1 MTLLDTVAALA
12 ANFLEVSSHFGTA
25 LQQVADGWTSALSLS
40 NHPLLLAAADSIWEK
55 RPFQKPIW
63 TGIMF
68 GLRVALAV
76 IGAMLVI
83 YEVRAWR
90 MGEPVR
96 ERTKKRI
103 ALLFTVLAF
112 GAYFDFGNPN
122 VRYREYY
129 HRHEL
134 YHYYLGSKYFA
145 EVGYQRLYDCTLIAE
160 IDNGRKSQVMK
171 REFRDL
177 RVNLIKKVEN
187 TYILTE
193 PERCKKH
200 FTTERW
206 EAFKKDIDWFYN
218 SSRGSYWD
226 RMQQDHGYNPPPVWT
241 MTGKAI
247 ASLAPA
253 GDGFFKA
260 LAALDVI
267 LQIGMVVAIYWAF
280 GWRTGAISAIFW
292 GTNAAANFYW
302 TGGAFLRQDWLF
314 LMVLAVCLA
323 RKRFF
328 FWAGAAL
335 MWSALLRVFPGAL
348 FGGWAMMV
356 LIYVIQ
362 RVRGRP
368 PAPGDRGILSYI
380 DPSHRRLIAGAVLAA
395 AVLIPT
401 SMATTGGV
409 QPWIDFKHH
418 IGVHKKTPLTNHMG
432 LPTMLSHTWESRMRF
447 TRDNNLEDAFEHW
460 KTGRNDR
467 KESRQFIQYGIFLT
481 MWLWIGWALH
491 RSRLLWLAPPL
502 SLPLVMCLTDLTCY
516 YYSMFI
522 IAGVLASA
530 RKPIGITLLA
540 TAASSVVLLGRDI
553 GYADVGLSGF
563 YFVDDNFTAQSYI
576 FFLFCILMLWSYSR
590 PLNKASL
597 LAFWNRKPPVVRP
610 KHEPDE
616 NPTTVAGV

>member
-1 MTLLDTVAALA
+1 MTPFETAAALA
-12 ANFLEVSSHFGTA
+12 HNLLDVGSSLVSFSQSWLGALHHLERAVS
-25 LQQVADGWTSALSLS
+25 TSVSLPS
-40 NHPLLLAAADSIWEK
+40 SPLLASAADSIWDK
-55 RPFQKPIW
+55 RPFQKPVW

-83 YEVRAWR
+83 Y
-90 MGEPVR
+90 
-96 ERTKKRI
+96 
-103 ALLFTVLAF
+103 ALLFTVLSI

-134 YHYYLGSKYFA
+134 YHYYLGSKYFT

-160 IDNGRKSQVMK
+160 VDSGRKAQVAK

-200 FTTERW
+200 FTAERW
-206 EAFKKDIDWFYN
+206 EAFKKDVDWFYN

-247 ASLAPA
+247 ASLSPA

-260 LAALDVI
+260 LAAIDVV
-267 LQIGMVVAIYWAF
+267 LQLGMVVLLYWAF
-280 GWRTGAISAIFW
+280 GWRAGAVSAIFW

-314 LMVLAVCLA
+314 LMVLSVCMA
-323 RKRFF
+323 RKRYF

-335 MWSALLRVFPGAL
+335 MWSALLRIFPGAL

-356 LIYVIQ
+356 IIYVIQ
-362 RVRGRP
+362 RMRGRP
-368 PAPGDRGILSYI
+368 PAPGDTGLLSYL
-380 DPSHRRLIAGAVLAA
+380 DPTHRRLIAGALVAA
-395 AVLIPT
+395 AVLVPA

-409 QPWIDFKHH
+409 QPWKDFSHH

-432 LPTMLSHTWESRMRF
+432 LPTMLSHTWQSRMRF
-447 TRDNNLEDAFEHW
+447 TRDN
-460 KTGRNDR
+460 
-467 KESRQFIQYGIFLT
+467 
-481 MWLWIGWALH
+481 WAQRPQREPQVH
-491 RSRLLWLAPPL
+491 PIRHLLNH
-502 SLPLVMCLTDLTCY
+502 
-516 YYSMFI
+516 
-522 IAGVLASA
+522 
-530 RKPIGITLLA
+530 
-540 TAASSVVLLGRDI
+540 
-553 GYADVGLSGF
+553 VGLDRLGF
-563 YFVDDNFTAQSYI
+563 A
-576 FFLFCILMLWSYSR
+576 
-590 PLNKASL
+590 
-597 LAFWNRKPPVVRP
+597 
-610 KHEPDE
+610 
-616 NPTTVAGV
+616 